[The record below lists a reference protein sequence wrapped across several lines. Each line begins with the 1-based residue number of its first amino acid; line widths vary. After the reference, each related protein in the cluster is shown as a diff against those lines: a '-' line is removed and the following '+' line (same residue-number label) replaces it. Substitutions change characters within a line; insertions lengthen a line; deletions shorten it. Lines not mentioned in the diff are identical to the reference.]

1 MTTLDDVRAGLATR
15 IDTITGLRVYDLVP
29 ADINPPAAFIGAPT
43 IDDYRSDPEPVLR
56 ATFEI
61 GLAVSTGDIRQQ
73 LQLFPML
80 ERTGDWS
87 IYAAIEADRT
97 LGGLNVDALVLSAR
111 SFGIQ
116 EIGATKYYVATVT
129 VHTRIG

>member
-1 MTTLDDVRAGLATR
+1 MTTLDQVRVGLFTR

-29 ADINPPAAFIGAPT
+29 ADINPPAAFVGAPT
-43 IDDYRSDPEPVLR
+43 INDYRSDPEPVLD
-56 ATFEI
+56 AAFEI
-61 GLAVSTGDIRQQ
+61 GLAVSTGDISQQ

-80 ERTGDWS
+80 ERSGDWS

-97 LGGLNVDALVLSAR
+97 LGGLNVDAFVQSAR

-116 EIGATKYYVATVT
+116 EIGATKYYAASVSVRAL
-129 VHTRIG
+129 IG